1 MAVLLPYRNWLVQH
15 THTHR
20 ERGREGS
27 KTINPRNQ
35 SCTNKNEIFF
45 LYWPIQFARD
55 DEISFFYLAKVIS
68 FYSTPLPPPLF
79 FVLFFSLASLCV
91 RDDVAVDAHSVI
103 NRVQSRVTAASKC
116 ISLLIT
122 QEIR

>member
-15 THTHR
+15 THTEKEEGKGAKQLTR
-20 ERGREGS
+20 EI
-27 KTINPRNQ
+27 KA
-35 SCTNKNEIFF
+35 
-45 LYWPIQFARD
+45 AR
-55 DEISFFYLAKVIS
+55 IKMRFFFYIGRFNSLELMKFLSSIWRKS
-68 FYSTPLPPPLF
+68 FLFIQPLSHPPF
-79 FVLFFSLASLCV
+79 FFFLFFSLASLCV